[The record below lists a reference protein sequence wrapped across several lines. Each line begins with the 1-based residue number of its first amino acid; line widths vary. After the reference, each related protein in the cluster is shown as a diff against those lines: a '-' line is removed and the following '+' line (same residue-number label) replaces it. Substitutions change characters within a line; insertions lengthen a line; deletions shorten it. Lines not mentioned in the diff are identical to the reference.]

1 MRSDREKLIELLREA
16 NAETAAKIEKGEIED
31 AKIGWEFFADH
42 LLANGVVV
50 REKGEW
56 YRFSD
61 EYEICATEFTCPVCK
76 ESFGS
81 SEMTDE
87 EFVEMMK
94 FCPNCGADMR
104 KGENG

>member
-1 MRSDREKLIELLREA
+1 MTDREKLIELLLTEPWTIQARG
-16 NAETAAKIEKGEIED
+16 NSKRFAAAGRV
-31 AKIGWEFFADH
+31 ADH

-56 YRFSD
+56 DRFTD

-87 EFVEMMK
+87 EFVEMMN

-104 KGENG
+104 GAKSE